1 MNSFPVFIGYDLT
14 IITVLSILSKQCVYQ
29 EQVELT
35 FLESSDQCVNNSL
48 FTGGRNTI
56 TGELNTSQ
64 QSIFTLALLAQ
75 RRGGRGKGGQVLSLR
90 PILTQDH

>member
-75 RRGGRGKGGQVLSLR
+75 RRGGEEEREDKYF
-90 PILTQDH
+90 H